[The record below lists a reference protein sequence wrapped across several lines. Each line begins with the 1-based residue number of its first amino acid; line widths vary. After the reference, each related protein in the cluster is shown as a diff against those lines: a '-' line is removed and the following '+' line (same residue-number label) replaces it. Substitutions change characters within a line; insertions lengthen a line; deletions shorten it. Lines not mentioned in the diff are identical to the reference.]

1 MAFDS
6 FMYFTGG
13 SPAIEGESTDNVYQ
27 AKKAFEIASF
37 SWGASNPVT
46 VGSGT
51 TGMSGGKVSISSF
64 NVMKKTDNSSP
75 TIFQACCQGTHYPQA
90 TVVLR
95 KSGGKPV
102 DYIEYD
108 FKEVMVESV
117 QWSGSNGGDDSPTE
131 SVSFAFGEVT
141 INYTPQKT
149 DGTAGTK
156 NSSKWSQVTN
166 KSE

>member
-1 MAFDS
+1 MAYDS

-13 SPAIEGESTDNVYQ
+13 TPAVEGETTDTTYS
-27 AKKAFEIASF
+27 AKKAFEIYSF

-51 TGMSGGKVSISSF
+51 TGMSGGKVSLSSF
-64 NVMKKTDNSSP
+64 SIMKKTDNSSP
-75 TIFQACCQGTHYPQA
+75 TLFQACCTGTHYPQA
-90 TVVLR
+90 TVILR
-95 KSGGKPV
+95 KAGGKPM

-108 FKEVMVESV
+108 FTEVMVESV
-117 QWSGSNGGDDSPTE
+117 QWSGSAGGDDSPTE
-131 SVSFAFGEVT
+131 SVSFAYGGVT

-156 NSSKWSQVTN
+156 NSSKWSQVKN
-166 KSE
+166 AAE